1 MFDRDM
7 GRADMSYIN
16 KDPLHR
22 TIEQYKETDEY
33 RGFVDKLDS
42 SSRGIMQ
49 TYFPSVNVAPQSK
62 PSSAPSGNYADIIKQ
77 EKERRNIK

>member
-1 MFDRDM
+1 M
-7 GRADMSYIN
+7 GRAAMSYIN

-42 SSRGIMQ
+42 ASRGIMQ
-49 TYFPSVNVAPQSK
+49 TYFPSANVTTQSK
-62 PSSAPSGNYADIIKQ
+62 PSSAPSGDYADIVKQ
-77 EKERRNIK
+77 EKERRNLR